1 MQLFLQ
7 VWSST
12 GVLYFV
18 KSRVTYEGNQPT
30 GLSDIFSGYS
40 EPRVCTFNY
49 VKFSLW
55 VGFVTKIFCA
65 RVCVYYKHASC
76 IHDSPCVHAS
86 LVLET
91 KCSRVYFSNC
101 YCHRTQ
107 PVDCRLTKWLTGR
120 TFTLHELVWQRVQT
134 ICSHISSRSLL
145 FHFLHPYCLIV

>member
-49 VKFSLW
+49 VKCSLW
-55 VGFVTKIFCA
+55 VGFNTKIFCA
-65 RVCVYYKHASC
+65 SACVYVCV
-76 IHDSPCVHAS
+76 I
-86 LVLET
+86 
-91 KCSRVYFSNC
+91 NM
-101 YCHRTQ
+101 HRAYMTARA
-107 PVDCRLTKWLTGR
+107 CM
-120 TFTLHELVWQRVQT
+120 H
-134 ICSHISSRSLL
+134 H
-145 FHFLHPYCLIV
+145 